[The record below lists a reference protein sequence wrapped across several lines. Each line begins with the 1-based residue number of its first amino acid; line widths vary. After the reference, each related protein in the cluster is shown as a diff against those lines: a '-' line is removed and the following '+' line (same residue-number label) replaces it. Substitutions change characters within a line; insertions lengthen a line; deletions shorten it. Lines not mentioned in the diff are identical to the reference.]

1 MTDALPLTGKI
12 ALVTGASRGVG
23 KGIALGLGEAGATV
37 YVTARGAKDRAP
49 LPGTAEETAML
60 VSALGGKGVAVT
72 CDHRRDDE
80 VAAVFERIDREQAR
94 IDILVNNVF
103 AIPDGP
109 LFNTPFWQQPIEFWD
124 TMHAVG
130 LRSHYVASVFAAK
143 RMSLAR
149 DGLIVNVGSFGGKTY
164 AVNVAYG
171 VGKAGVDRLARD
183 MAHDLRPFN
192 VTAVSLWPGVVR
204 TERLVAMGSGS
215 PFDLSHAES
224 AQFSGRAVTAI
235 YTDPSRIY
243 KSGKVLVVAELAEE
257 YGFTDVDGAR
267 PPSLRNQAAARPI
280 T

>member
-1 MTDALPLTGKI
+1 MIDGKPLAGKV

-37 YVTARGAKDRAP
+37 YVTARSAASPAP

-60 VSALGGKGVAVT
+60 VSALGGVGVAVT
-72 CDHRRDDE
+72 CDHRNDDE
-80 VAAVFERIDREQAR
+80 VAAVFERIDREQGR
-94 IDILVNNVF
+94 IDVLVNNVF

-109 LFNTPFWQQPIEFWD
+109 LFNTPFWEQPIGFWD

-143 RMSLAR
+143 RMTPRR
-149 DGLIVNVGSFGGKTY
+149 DGLIVNVSSFGGKRY

-183 MAHDLRPFN
+183 MAHDLAPFD
-192 VTAVSLWPGVVR
+192 VTAVSLWPGIVR

-215 PFDLSHAES
+215 PFDLSQAES
-224 AQFSGRAVTAI
+224 AQFSGRAVAAL
-235 YTDPSRIY
+235 YADPARIH
-243 KSGKVLVVAELAEE
+243 KSGKVLVVAELAQE
-257 YGFTDVDGAR
+257 YGFTDLDGGR
-267 PPSLRNQAAARPI
+267 PPSLRNVPAARPI
-280 T
+280 

>member
-1 MTDALPLTGKI
+1 
-12 ALVTGASRGVG
+12 
-23 KGIALGLGEAGATV
+23 
-37 YVTARGAKDRAP
+37 
-49 LPGTAEETAML
+49 ML

-80 VAAVFERIDREQAR
+80 VAAVFDRIDREQGR

-109 LFNTPFWQQPIEFWD
+109 LFNTPFWQQPIGFWD

-130 LRSHYVASVFAAK
+130 LRSHYVASVFAAR
-143 RMSLAR
+143 RMSAMR

-215 PFDLSHAES
+215 PFDLTHAES
-224 AQFSGRAVTAI
+224 AQFSGRAVAAI
-235 YTDPSRIY
+235 YGDPARIN

-257 YGFTDVDGAR
+257 YGFTDLDGAR
-267 PPSLRNQAAARPI
+267 PPSLRQMKVVTPL